1 MVATCKSNEN
11 GRFSTPLRLA
21 KLSLDV
27 KSKMLF
33 FSERQN
39 YFEEKK
45 TGCLYSCYGL
55 AICKRGAKLSFQA
68 LPKKFDFV

>member
-1 MVATCKSNEN
+1 MKMVDFQS
-11 GRFSTPLRLA
+11 SWDVLA
-21 KLSLDV
+21 KLSLGV

-39 YFEEKK
+39 YFEEKN